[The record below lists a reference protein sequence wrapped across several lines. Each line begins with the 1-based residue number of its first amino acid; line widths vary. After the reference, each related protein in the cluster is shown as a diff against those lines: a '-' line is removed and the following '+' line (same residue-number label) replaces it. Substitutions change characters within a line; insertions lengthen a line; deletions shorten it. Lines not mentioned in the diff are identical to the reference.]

1 MIVNFSI
8 PDLINGTFELFGMI
22 FVLLS
27 VKQLYKDKQFK
38 GSHIMTIGYFTAWGC
53 WNIYFYP
60 HLGQSISF
68 VGALGTTLANVT
80 YTCQIIYYKW
90 FYKGTKNA

>member
-1 MIVNFSI
+1 MSFN

-38 GSHIMTIGYFTAWGC
+38 GSHIMTIGYFTAWGG

-60 HLGQSISF
+60 HLGQPISF

-80 YTCQIIYYKW
+80 YTTQIIYYKW
-90 FYKGTKNA
+90 FYKGK